1 MKPGRVGVAL
11 VAAGVLSTAC
21 GTARDA
27 SPVRAVHDATPP
39 PAPSSLALPASTLDP
54 DRQIL
59 HALNRLAYGPRP
71 GDVERVRAMGL
82 AVWIER
88 QLHPELIPDG
98 AIEGRLAAYR
108 TLRMSTD
115 ELFTEYPRP
124 DPSMPS
130 GAPRPIVIPAELAAG
145 RMERAVWS
153 ERQLQEILVDFWFNH
168 FNVSAQ
174 KNAVRWMVSPY
185 EREAIRPHVL
195 GRFRDL
201 VVATARHPAMLFYLD
216 NWLSVRDG
224 LTPRFGPSAGRRLG
238 LNENYARELLELH
251 TLGVDGGYTERDVL
265 EVARAFTGWSISY
278 PQGEKRFV
286 FRARAHDGGEKRVLG
301 HVIPAG
307 GGESDG
313 LAVIDIVSRHPST
326 ARVIATKLARRFV
339 SDEPPAALVDRVA
352 RSYRDTDGDIRA
364 MLVAI
369 VTAPEFWS
377 EASERAKVKKP
388 LELVASA
395 ARALDA
401 APGPETGRSAAG
413 FQLARAVGTLGE
425 RLFHA
430 QAPTGY
436 PDTARAW
443 VNTGAML
450 GRMNFALALAQNRV
464 PGVRVDVDR
473 LLAGAHRGRP
483 EDVLERLLAT
493 TLHGRV
499 SSRTREI
506 LAAQLGEGQIVR
518 QTADDRGPA
527 NTDVE
532 KLAALVLGSPEFQ
545 RR

>member
-1 MKPGRVGVAL
+1 
-11 VAAGVLSTAC
+11 
-21 GTARDA
+21 
-27 SPVRAVHDATPP
+27 
-39 PAPSSLALPASTLDP
+39 
-54 DRQIL
+54 
-59 HALNRLAYGPRP
+59 
-71 GDVERVRAMGL
+71 
-82 AVWIER
+82 
-88 QLHPELIPDG
+88 
-98 AIEGRLAAYR
+98 
-108 TLRMSTD
+108 
-115 ELFTEYPRP
+115 
-124 DPSMPS
+124 
-130 GAPRPIVIPAELAAG
+130 
-145 RMERAVWS
+145 
-153 ERQLQEILVDFWFNH
+153 
-168 FNVSAQ
+168 
-174 KNAVRWMVSPY
+174 
-185 EREAIRPHVL
+185 
-195 GRFRDL
+195 
-201 VVATARHPAMLFYLD
+201 MLFYLD

-224 LTPRFGPSAGRRLG
+224 LTPRSGPSAGRRLG

-286 FRARAHDGGEKRVLG
+286 FRARAHDDGEKRVLG

-339 SDEPPAALVDRVA
+339 SDDPPAALVDRVA

-473 LLAGAHRGRP
+473 LLAGADRRRP

-499 SSRTREI
+499 GSRTREI
-506 LAAQLGEGQIVR
+506 LAAQLGEGPIVR